1 MRKKKKTGGQP
12 EIRRYARIE
21 VKSTGEK
28 GWVIGSRVMY
38 DDPRKELLIYFSQT
52 DSAWAMANSVR
63 VLPDTPSVKLA
74 RAVFR
79 TKRWLRTYMPRI
91 FSFNNIF
98 TVLAFAAFALSIVA
112 SIKILFVL

>member
-1 MRKKKKTGGQP
+1 MKKQKKTGKQP

-28 GWVIGSRVMY
+28 GWVIGSRIRH
-38 DDPRKELLIYFSQT
+38 DDPRKELLVYFSKT
-52 DSAWAMANSVR
+52 DTAWAMANSVR

-79 TKRWLRTYMPRI
+79 TKRWMRTYMGKI
-91 FSFNNIF
+91 FTFGNIF
-98 TVLAFAAFALSIVA
+98 TVLALIAFVLSILA

>member
-1 MRKKKKTGGQP
+1 MRKRKKTNKLP

-28 GWVIGSRVMY
+28 GWVIGSRILY
-38 DDPRKELLIYFSQT
+38 DDPRKELLIYFSKT
-52 DSAWAMANSVR
+52 NSAWAMERSVR
-63 VLPDTPSVKLA
+63 VLPDTPSIKLA

-79 TKRWLRTYMPRI
+79 TKKWMRTYLGKI
-91 FSFNNIF
+91 FTFGNIF
-98 TVLAFAAFALSIVA
+98 TVLALVAFALSILA

>member
-1 MRKKKKTGGQP
+1 MREKEKDTQSEIKKYD
-12 EIRRYARIE
+12 RVM
-21 VKSTGEK
+21 VKSTDEK

-52 DSAWAMANSVR
+52 DSAWVMANSVR